1 MSDTPPPQRPKTL
14 LGSVSQ
20 LVQRTQ
26 LSFSKVELR
35 RWAKVPEI
43 RVENP
48 ESGEKPLAYPLVG
61 DRYIIGRSSRS
72 CDIVVPNPI
81 VSQVHVSL
89 NRSRRK
95 GTDFTIRD
103 EGSTNGFYWGKKR
116 YNSLE
121 LRHGDVISLGPPEL
135 ANGARLRF
143 HNPSPLYKKLLKFG
157 FYGVSGL
164 ALLGA
169 LAMGLEWQKFSTKQ
183 LGRVQGPIA
192 AYAGD
197 GTPLQTVRSASH
209 RELDRLSDFSP
220 YLPQAV
226 VASEDSRFYWHVGF
240 DPVRV
245 ASAMLINVQ
254 SGGIREG
261 ASTVTQQI
269 SRSLYPDYVGSDD
282 SLMRKVKEIVV
293 AMKLETFYSKDF
305 LLKTYLNRV
314 YLGVGYGFEDASQ
327 KYFNKSARDVTLSE
341 AATLVAILP
350 APNNFSPCNDI
361 ETATKLRNRVITRMF
376 ELDMI
381 SEEEAQTGR
390 RSAIVIDQSVCQISN
405 NILSPYFYGQI
416 YDELE
421 ALLGRDIAN
430 EGNFII
436 ETQLDLNLQKL
447 AEENLRK
454 TVRNE
459 GPSYGFS
466 QGSLV
471 TIDATSGAI
480 LALVGGVDY
489 SESQFNRA
497 TQALRQ
503 PGSTFKAFAYA
514 AALNAGVSPYTGFSC
529 APLNWGGQ
537 GYSGCERSGGTIDMF
552 RGFAQS
558 ENAVALR
565 VAQKAGLDAVARMA
579 RELGIKSDLNQVP
592 GMVLGQSE
600 ATVLEMTGAYGSF
613 ANGGQKVRPHAIT
626 RVLDSGQCNNP
637 NDRQTCRVVFD
648 VAQTPNRQS
657 TVLDPTIAGTMT
669 QMLQAGVTGGT
680 GRAAFLPNF
689 KVGGKTGTTNNGVD
703 LWFIGFVPSRQM
715 VTGIWLGN
723 DDNAPTRGSSGN
735 AAALWG
741 DYMKQA
747 LSP

>member
-1 MSDTPPPQRPKTL
+1 MSDTPPPQRPKTF

-48 ESGEKPLAYPLVG
+48 ESREKPLAYPLVG

-209 RELDRLSDFSP
+209 RELDRLSDFSK

-226 VASEDSRFYWHVGF
+226 IASEDSRFYWHVGF

-282 SLMRKVKEIVV
+282 SLMRKVKEIIV

-327 KYFNKSARDVTLSE
+327 KYFNKSAQDLTLSE

-381 SEEEAQTGR
+381 SEEETQAGR

-421 ALLGRDIAN
+421 SLLGRDIAN

-436 ETQLDLNLQKL
+436 ETQLDLKLQKL
-447 AEENLRK
+447 AEDNLRK
-454 TVRNE
+454 SVRNE

-471 TIDATSGAI
+471 TVDATSGAI

-497 TQALRQ
+497 TQAQRQ
-503 PGSTFKAFAYA
+503 PGSTFKVFAYT
-514 AALNAGVSPYTGFSC
+514 AALSQGVSPYAGFSC

-537 GYSGCERSGGTIDMF
+537 GYSACERSGGTIDMF
-552 RGFAQS
+552 RGLAQS

-565 VAQKAGLDAVARMA
+565 VAQKAGLEAVARTA

-613 ANGGQKVRPHAIT
+613 VNGGQKVRPHAIT
-626 RVLDSGQCNNP
+626 RVLDSGQCEDP
-637 NDRQTCRVVFD
+637 SDRQTCRVVFD
-648 VAQTPNRQS
+648 VAQTPNRKNV
-657 TVLDPTIAGTMT
+657 VLDPTIAGTMT
-669 QMLQAGVTGGT
+669 QMLQAAVSGGT

-689 KVGGKTGTTNNGVD
+689 QVGGKTGTTNDGVD

-747 LSP
+747 LQ